1 MTLRQVIVR
10 WLKTVLVNVGVVDTT
25 KFTAQRAASSR
36 LNTRLGASVTEIMNC
51 GNWKSNSVW
60 RNSKKYAKISFEQ
73 RRTRPTRPFWAT
85 FWSAAWTKILQAW
98 CKAPREVKF
107 RFYNRKSKRIYGLNT
122 DFIKFSNF
130 ASGQTELRSAIFF
143 HVDWRHHPPF
153 R

>member
-60 RNSKKYAKISFEQ
+60 QSFYHK
-73 RRTRPTRPFWAT
+73 PIV
-85 FWSAAWTKILQAW
+85 SDL
-98 CKAPREVKF
+98 REAQ
-107 RFYNRKSKRIYGLNT
+107 KSLLK
-122 DFIKFSNF
+122 
-130 ASGQTELRSAIFF
+130 
-143 HVDWRHHPPF
+143 
-153 R
+153 